1 MRPGASVQQ
10 FNLTAHVQPTLKRK
24 VTSETPHKVSI
35 LLTGWQQPF

>member
-24 VTSETPHKVSI
+24 VTSETHKVSI
-35 LLTGWQQPF
+35 LLTDWQQPF